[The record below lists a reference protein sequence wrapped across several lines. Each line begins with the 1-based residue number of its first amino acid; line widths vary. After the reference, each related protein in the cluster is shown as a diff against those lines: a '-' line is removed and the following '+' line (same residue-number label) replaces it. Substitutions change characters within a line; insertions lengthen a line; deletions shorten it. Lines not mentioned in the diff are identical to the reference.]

1 MVTGHEREETMTVST
16 LGMPERRTRVLVLHG
31 DPGARDALRRS
42 FAARSCAVLSAGDAT
57 SGLRVLLDELLELD
71 VLVVELDLPHRDAR
85 SLAHLIRR
93 AGGEQDLAIV
103 VVAGDLSPEL
113 GAELRALGVDAI
125 ADRRDG
131 SAAVAEAALGVVG
144 ERRALRCAL
153 ESPRSSPVDAP
164 PAGEEGF
171 GSFFEAPSTLAA

>member
-57 SGLRVLLDELLELD
+57 SGLRVLVDELLDLD
-71 VLVVELDLPHRDAR
+71 VLVIDLHLPHRDAR
-85 SLAHLIRR
+85 SLTHLVRR
-93 AGGEQDLAIV
+93 TGGEQDLPIV
-103 VVAGDLSPEL
+103 VVAGDLAPEL
-113 GAELRALGVDAI
+113 RAELLALGVDAI

-131 SAAVAEAALGVVG
+131 AAAVAEIVLGLLPERMGQRG
-144 ERRALRCAL
+144 ERDR
-153 ESPRSSPVDAP
+153 
-164 PAGEEGF
+164 GF
-171 GSFFEAPSTLAA
+171 SHEAPSTLAA